1 MAFTSWTELRQQM
14 LDDMASG
21 NWSKVSSYSLSTAG
35 GSRNITY
42 RSFAEFKDMLDYV
55 TQQAAQE
62 AGSSSYYGR
71 TRAGQSERG
80 GR

>member
-1 MAFTSWTELRQQM
+1 MAFTSWAALHQQM

-35 GSRNITY
+35 GNHNITY
-42 RSFAEFKDMLDYV
+42 RSFAEFKSMLDYV
-55 TQQAAQE
+55 GQQATQE
-62 AGSSSYYGR
+62 AGTSSYYGR
-71 TRAGQSERG
+71 TCAGQG